1 MKEKFYLI
9 YVHQYA
15 DVCKGCGVVKELVG
29 IATNED
35 TIETIKN
42 NYNKIFRKDFV
53 GHYIKNNSCVF
64 EIVEFDNIY
73 NNQTEVES

>member
-15 DVCKGCGVVKELVG
+15 DVYKGCGVVKELVG

-42 NYNKIFRKDFV
+42 NYNKIFRKEKV
-53 GHYIKNNSCVF
+53 L
-64 EIVEFDNIY
+64 
-73 NNQTEVES
+73 